1 MYLAELAMSKVYC
14 KSKKF
19 KKRSKKASFMAS
31 LNATH
36 ECRKCGRLAE
46 CKKRLCK
53 AMKLVC
59 VPLD

>member
-1 MYLAELAMSKVYC
+1 MAKSYC

-19 KKRSKKASFMAS
+19 KKVSKKSSFMAS

-36 ECRKCGRLAE
+36 ECRKCGRVAE

-53 AMKLVC
+53 AMKLVS
-59 VPLD
+59 VSLD